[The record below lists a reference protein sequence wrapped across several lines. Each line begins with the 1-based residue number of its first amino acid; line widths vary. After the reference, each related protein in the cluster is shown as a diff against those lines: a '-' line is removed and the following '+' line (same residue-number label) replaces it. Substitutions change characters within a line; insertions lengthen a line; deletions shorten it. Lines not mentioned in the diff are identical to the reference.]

1 MINAPSDYFQLLYD
15 LPDNITLNE
24 DDTTK
29 KNFIHY
35 FTKQASPLPEILPR
49 LRNEI
54 EQNGIIW
61 VSWPKRSSKVKT
73 DVTED
78 IIREIALKNG
88 LVDVKVCS
96 IDETWS
102 ALKLVIRLKDRKK

>member
-1 MINAPSDYFQLLYD
+1 LINAPSDYFQLLYD